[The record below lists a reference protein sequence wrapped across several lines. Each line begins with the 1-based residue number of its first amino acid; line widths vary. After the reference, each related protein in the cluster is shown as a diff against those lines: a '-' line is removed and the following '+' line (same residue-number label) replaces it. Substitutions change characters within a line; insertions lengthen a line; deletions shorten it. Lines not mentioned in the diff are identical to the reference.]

1 MSLYRCLEFGILL
14 LDSGTLLRATVE
26 LLKMCFV
33 QLREVE
39 EVQLEIENSV
49 RCWFFVLSPCLF
61 FSTLFFFFSLFF
73 ILIFQCS
80 CSTSITIENPKANGS
95 ISPFSNIPLKKKFF
109 LNALLS

>member
-61 FSTLFFFFSLFF
+61 FSTLFFFFSL
-73 ILIFQCS
+73 S
-80 CSTSITIENPKANGS
+80 
-95 ISPFSNIPLKKKFF
+95 F
-109 LNALLS
+109 LF